1 MALIIDMALIDES
14 IYQIVKC
21 FKDNKLYAYNKAE
34 NSNLTEDYSIIKC
47 FPVSEKGELIN
58 KVVMIYRK
66 DLALSGI
73 EKIA

>member
-1 MALIIDMALIDES
+1 MALIDES
-14 IYQIVKC
+14 IYQIARC

-34 NSNLTEDYSIIKC
+34 NRELTEDYSILKC
-47 FPVSEKGELIN
+47 FPVNEKGELID

>member
-21 FKDNKLYAYNKAE
+21 FKDNKLYAYHKAE
-34 NSNLTEDYSIIKC
+34 NRGLTEDYSIIKC
-47 FPVSEKGELIN
+47 FPVSENRELID